1 MSSSNTSSS
10 SGGGGGNIG
19 GGNNNLSRAE
29 TTTETYHHSSL
40 GPVNITSFD
49 SMQEIAIHDSN
60 SSSAIG
66 QQQSIASVHR
76 QNPHLHHHHHRPA
89 TLPLTPPLSGSS
101 NDMMIQSSAII
112 TANDLSYGPN
122 RSTPMDALK
131 EWSLSTYKCTKQLI
145 NEKLG
150 KCSRTVDADLE
161 IEIEKLRETQHKYEN
176 ILKLSKDM
184 SNQYQTI
191 IATQNSMYEHLNE
204 LALRE
209 TKSPSATA
217 IMNNN
222 NDNGGDRTLINNL
235 SQDFKQNAEM
245 MKSIARNGDKLLMAL
260 GFFIS
265 NLTTL
270 VYKTIE
276 DTIVT
281 IRAFEAARLEYD
293 AERNCLNGLM
303 MCSSSNVAGQS
314 STTTTPTST
323 NLNSEKL
330 HQVRCRYERLK
341 EDVAIKMKFLDENKA
356 KVMHKQLVLF
366 HNAFAAFA
374 SGNAAALDSTLKQ
387 FSIRPQPSS
396 FLEK

>member
-1 MSSSNTSSS
+1 MSSSSVGS
-10 SGGGGGNIG
+10 
-19 GGNNNLSRAE
+19 NNLSRSE
-29 TTTETYHHSSL
+29 TSTTTETYHSSL

-60 SSSAIG
+60 SSSG
-66 QQQSIASVHR
+66 QQSIASVHR
-76 QNPHLHHHHHRPA
+76 HHHHRPA
-89 TLPLTPPLSGSS
+89 TLPLTPPLSGS
-101 NDMMIQSSAII
+101 NDMIQSSAII
-112 TANDLSYGPN
+112 TAANSYGPN
-122 RSTPMDALK
+122 KNTPMDALK

-176 ILKLSKDM
+176 ILKLSRDM

-209 TKSPSATA
+209 TKSPTA
-217 IMNNN
+217 AAVMNS
-222 NDNGGDRTLINNL
+222 DSERTLVNNL

-276 DTIVT
+276 DTIIT

-303 MCSSSNVAGQS
+303 YS
-314 STTTTPTST
+314 STNAGPSSGTTST
-323 NLNSEKL
+323 ATATSMNSEKM
-330 HQVRCRYERLK
+330 HQVRTRYERLK